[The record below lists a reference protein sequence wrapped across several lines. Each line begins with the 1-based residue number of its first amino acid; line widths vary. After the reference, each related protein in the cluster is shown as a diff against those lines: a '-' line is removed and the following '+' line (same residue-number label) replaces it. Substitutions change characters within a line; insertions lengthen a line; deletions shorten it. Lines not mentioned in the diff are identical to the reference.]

1 VQPPRGGP
9 FHRSNNGRRVLLA
22 LSFGAIGLTLAVV
35 VLAGLGTFFIVN
47 SGQAK
52 VINSIGDLP
61 KELVLCP
68 NFAAN
73 RMVLVDLGRAGKRY
87 RVEGECP
94 VTPAEAKDPYIADLQ
109 YNGWTVHSDDS
120 GNIGGYRYSSRELI
134 SIVLTQSSNSAN
146 TTAVTIDMSTGQDVP
161 SDFPPATPS
170 QAATP
175 TPTAHT
181 SPR

>member
-1 VQPPRGGP
+1 MQPPRGGP

-52 VINSIGDLP
+52 VINSTSDLP
-61 KELVLCP
+61 QELVLCP
-68 NFAAN
+68 NFTAN
-73 RMVLVDLGRAGKRY
+73 RMVVVDLGKAGKRY

-94 VTPAEAKDPYIADLQ
+94 VTPAEVKDPYIADLQ

-134 SIVLTQSSNSAN
+134 TIVLTQSSSSAN
-146 TTAVTIDMSTGQDVP
+146 TSAVTIDMSTGQDVP
-161 SDFPPATPS
+161 SDFPEVTPS
-170 QAATP
+170 P
-175 TPTAHT
+175 VP
-181 SPR
+181 SPSPSAKPR

>member
-52 VINSIGDLP
+52 VINSTSELP

-68 NFAAN
+68 NFTAN
-73 RMVLVDLGRAGKRY
+73 RMVVVDLGKPGRRY

-94 VTPAEAKDPYIADLQ
+94 VSPAEAKEPYIADLQ

-120 GNIGGYRYSSRELI
+120 GNIGGYQYSSRELI
-134 SIVLTQSSNSAN
+134 NIVLTQSSSSAN
-146 TTAVTIDMSTGQDVP
+146 TTAITIDMSTSQDVP
-161 SDFPPATPS
+161 SDFP
-170 QAATP
+170 AAT
-175 TPTAHT
+175 A
-181 SPR
+181 SPVLSPSPSAKPK